1 MPMSPPA
8 GAATGAGGVGISV
21 TRLSVVRT
29 MDATLDAFSSALRQ
43 TLVGSM
49 IPSWIML
56 PYLSLIHISEP
67 TRP

>member
-29 MDATLDAFSSALRQ
+29 MEATLYAFSSALRQ

-49 IPSWIML
+49 MPSWIML
-56 PYLSLIHISEP
+56 PYCSAAASKP
-67 TRP
+67 